1 MNYVKQAYALSDSKK
16 QAALQLYKEAVV
28 ELVQKDYCMQVS
40 DAHTELSAIFGTKW
54 LFTQRES
61 GMFWMDAKKYAEANV
76 AFNYANFTLGISG
89 RFTELAKSLV
99 AESVRVSNGELK
111 KMAKQMDSVLTATT
125 EDRISL
131 AM

>member
-16 QAALQLYKEAVV
+16 QAALQLYKEAVM
-28 ELVQKDYCMQVS
+28 ELVQKDYCMRVE

-61 GMFWMDAKKYAEANV
+61 GMFIFDAKKYAEANV

-89 RFTELAKSLV
+89 RFIELAKGLV
-99 AESVRVSNGELK
+99 VESERASNAQLK

-125 EDRISL
+125 EDKISIT
-131 AM
+131 M